1 MRDSEA
7 GEGRSGPDRHE
18 PARRLRHVRGVGG
31 GLRGLLRRG
40 QRCPAVTSSPPAC
53 TAPAGSTALPAGPVG
68 GSASQARARRRPN
81 PAGPHARRSTRPACR
96 WRSSP
101 DGSHTPP
108 RRDCAPRPP
117 AGCCWPSHWRAT
129 SCGPSEAHNTSREQ
143 PQATTVVRAD
153 YHLSRSKM
161 LQPGYQQLDQLV
173 IKPWRF

>member
-1 MRDSEA
+1 MKLAKADLVPTGTNLLGAYDTFAELEVACEVFCDEVNAVRPSRA
-7 GEGRSGPDRHE
+7 RPQL
-18 PARRLRHVRGVGG
+18 ARRLPVA
-31 GLRGLLRRG
+31 LLCPQDLSVAARPRR
-40 QRCPAVTSSPPAC
+40 V
-53 TAPAGSTALPAGPVG
+53 
-68 GSASQARARRRPN
+68 RRRPN